1 MKAQIIS
8 GLIISGI
15 LASIY
20 FVNIDKKE
28 ENDEAPNETVPSII
42 TSEFKN
48 ITLLTNVQKENEE
61 VAVSEMVE
69 QDDEDENLEEIDAE
83 SSKKEIEEIKKNK
96 FIKKEY
102 IVILSKEE
110 QLKMEMA
117 NLAIRNTEKNYPKS
131 FYQKTSSPVVLGDNM
146 ISYKKENT
154 FTEIYLTR
162 FVSELENE
170 GLVFNETYK
179 LMLDEKLYDIKLI
192 KRHKVDISEQSS
204 RRLVFEL
211 RVSNKTFSEDIQ
223 NKLRTV
229 DLIKQLKKQVI

>member
-20 FVNIDKKE
+20 YVNKDEKE
-28 ENDEAPNETVPSII
+28 VNDEASQIIPSVS
-42 TSEFKN
+42 TSDLRS
-48 ITLLTNVQKENEE
+48 IPLITNVKKENKDIL
-61 VAVSEMVE
+61 VSEMVE

-96 FIKKEY
+96 FIKNEY
-102 IVILSKEE
+102 IVTLSKEE

-117 NLAIRNTEKNYPKS
+117 NLAIRNAEKNYPKS
-131 FYQKTSSPVVLGDNM
+131 FYQKTSSQVVLGDNM